1 MNRRFVP
8 TLALLIGCWLLSA
21 AGTAEA
27 GFIAASVD
35 RDASAL
41 AGTSSMAPSDDTP
54 GRRLPIAEQLE
65 RQAALASPFAPA
77 STGSAGAPVTS
88 ASSSGPPVADLPPV
102 AVTPP
107 SGLVTRLAVDRD
119 EWLPPPFLSGIFRP
133 PRFVG

>member
-1 MNRRFVP
+1 MQRRLIS
-8 TLALLIGCWLLSA
+8 TLALVTGCWLLSA

-41 AGTSSMAPSDDTP
+41 AGTSSMAPTDESSDRPASTP
-54 GRRLPIAEQLE
+54 EQLE

-77 STGSAGAPVTS
+77 STGSAGAPVTT
-88 ASSSGPPVADLPPV
+88 ASSSGPPAADLPAV
-102 AVTPP
+102 AVLSP
-107 SGLVTRLAVDRD
+107 SGLVTRLAVDRE

-133 PRFVG
+133 PRVA